1 MKPLQNR
8 QPMEHR
14 RLADILP
21 TRKAP
26 LNSPFGNELPPFYVG
41 FRLPQKFPPNHQP
54 RPHNQRQ
61 PENAFPRFQA
71 ALSVVYLAY
80 CSSAFKETAPTSS
93 NTEVPLKLLIFSLS
107 EASISISLPSG
118 NTSSCCSSGRTD
130 MPP

>member
-1 MKPLQNR
+1 
-8 QPMEHR
+8 MEHR

-71 ALSVVYLAY
+71 AFMLLTNAYALSNAF
-80 CSSAFKETAPTSS
+80 CSALYAACISRSRLVAWR
-93 NTEVPLKLLIFSLS
+93 
-107 EASISISLPSG
+107 SIK
-118 NTSSCCSSGRTD
+118 
-130 MPP
+130 